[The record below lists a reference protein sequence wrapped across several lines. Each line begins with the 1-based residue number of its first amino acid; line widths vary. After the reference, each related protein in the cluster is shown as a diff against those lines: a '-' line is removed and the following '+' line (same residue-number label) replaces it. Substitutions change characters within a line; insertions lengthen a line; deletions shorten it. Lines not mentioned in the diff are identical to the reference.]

1 MKINSVLELGNLI
14 KQRRHEL
21 NITQADAAEIC
32 NVGKRFFS
40 ELENG
45 KENGYGIGI
54 RDNENTLGVGRAD
67 NGWRGIQAVAGG
79 GEKVVKK
86 YGCNAFGTALRKGS
100 GGI

>member
-21 NITQADAAEIC
+21 NITHADAAEIC

-45 KENGYGIGI
+45 KETIQFDKALYVAKMMGI
-54 RDNENTLGVGRAD
+54 DLFAEN
-67 NGWRGIQAVAGG
+67 
-79 GEKVVKK
+79 
-86 YGCNAFGTALRKGS
+86 RK
-100 GGI
+100 

>member
-45 KENGYGIGI
+45 KETIQFDKVLYVAKMMGI
-54 RDNENTLGVGRAD
+54 DLFAEN
-67 NGWRGIQAVAGG
+67 
-79 GEKVVKK
+79 
-86 YGCNAFGTALRKGS
+86 RK
-100 GGI
+100 